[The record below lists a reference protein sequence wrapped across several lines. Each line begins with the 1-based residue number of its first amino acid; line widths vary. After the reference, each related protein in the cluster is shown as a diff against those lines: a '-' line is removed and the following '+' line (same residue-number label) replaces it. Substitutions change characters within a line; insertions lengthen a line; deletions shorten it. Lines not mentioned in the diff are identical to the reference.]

1 MLDSSVALPKEMPM
15 ARLLYGHFVFRG
27 VGCCLEVMAD
37 WTVHMA
43 MNLRVIYC
51 VCVCD
56 S

>member
-1 MLDSSVALPKEMPM
+1 M

-27 VGCCLEVMAD
+27 VAYCLEVMTD

-43 MNLRVIYC
+43 MSLQVIYC
-51 VCVCD
+51 VCD